1 MSEIK
6 LYNQDCFEFLK
17 NYSGDKF
24 DLVLTDP
31 PYGNM
36 KGLRDN
42 LEWDD
47 KMDFQEIFN
56 LLNNVTRKNSK
67 VLLFCQEPLTSQ
79 LITTYQTFFKFN
91 YKLIWKKNNCGNA
104 FNAKKAHLNYYEEI
118 LVFTKKFD
126 TDFMKELRDY
136 ALLIRN
142 YLQTKNFNKNTSYE
156 YRKKL
161 AHFYAAESVQFSL
174 CSKEAY
180 DYLIEKY
187 NIDLL
192 PFYKT
197 YEELVELKKSLT
209 FYPTFNLQENEKFKS
224 NVLEYKKPNVYLH
237 PTQKP
242 VDLLEDLIKT
252 FTNENDSVLDFTMGS
267 GSTGVACK
275 NTNRNFTGVELKEE
289 YFKIAQE
296 RIK

>member
-1 MSEIK
+1 MSKIN
-6 LYNQDCFEFLK
+6 LYNQDCIEFLE
-17 NYSGDKF
+17 NYTGDKF

-42 LEWDD
+42 LEWDESL
-47 KMDFQEIFN
+47 DFKKIFK
-56 LLNNVTRKNSK
+56 LLDNVTRKNSK
-67 VLLFCQEPLTSQ
+67 LLLFCQEPLTSQ
-79 LITTYQTFFKFN
+79 LITTHQTYFNFN
-91 YKLIWKKNNCGNA
+91 YKLIWKKNVSGNH

-118 LVFTKKFD
+118 LIFTKKFD

-161 AHFYAAESVQFSL
+161 AHFYAAESIQFSL

-180 DYLIEKY
+180 DYLIREY
-187 NIDLL
+187 HIDKL

-197 YEELVELKKSLT
+197 FEELKELKKSLN
-209 FYPTFNLQENEKFKS
+209 FYQTFNLDENQKYRS
-224 NVLEYKKPNVYLH
+224 NVLEYKRPNVHVH

-242 VDLLEDLIKT
+242 VELLEELIRT
-252 FTNENDSVLDFTMGS
+252 YTNEGGSVLDFTMGS

-275 NTNRNFTGVELKEE
+275 NLNRNFTGVELKEE

-296 RIK
+296 RMK